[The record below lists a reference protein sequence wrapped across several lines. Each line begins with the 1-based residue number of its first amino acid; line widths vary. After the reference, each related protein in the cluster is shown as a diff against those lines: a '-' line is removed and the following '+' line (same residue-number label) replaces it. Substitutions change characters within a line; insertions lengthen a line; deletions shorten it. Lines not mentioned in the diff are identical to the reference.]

1 MGPVIRTAAMKPDV
15 ALLDNDDLQ
24 GVEGDDDWQFVSLGE
39 QKNFGIRTA
48 GELGIIYK
56 NEWMKSTILTCSLL
70 FQYSFAIKF
79 NERTKQNNNTY
90 TW

>member
-1 MGPVIRTAAMKPDV
+1 MVIFIKKFQVLGKNFEPYLPLVMGPVIRTAAMKPDV

-48 GELGIIYK
+48 GELKIHCK
-56 NEWMKSTILTCSLL
+56 NEI
-70 FQYSFAIKF
+70 FYSYVF
-79 NERTKQNNNTY
+79 
-90 TW
+90 